1 MSLKIGLISFAH
13 VHAATYATALRDWP
27 DVSLLTLDPDASA
40 APAGELRGAA
50 MAASLGVPLAS
61 SADEFWDWQPDAVII
76 CTETARHR
84 PWVEAAAQAGVAV
97 LCEKP
102 LATSIADAEAIVAAC
117 EAAGVLL
124 MTAYP
129 VGFHPAFHSLAKAV
143 GAGAIGRVIAAS
155 GSNNGAAPIGDRQW
169 FGDAELAGGGALMDH
184 VVHLA
189 DLLDV
194 VVPAPAIRVYAQT
207 NRVLHADRTTVETGG
222 LVAISYADGTQA
234 VLDCSWSV
242 PPGYPAWGGLSLRVE
257 GSSGAVEFEPFGERM
272 ALYGTVARW
281 PDYGPDLD
289 QLMLAEFLDC
299 VRTRRRPRSDGEAG
313 LRTLRI
319 VVAAQRSAATGVPVA
334 V

>member
-1 MSLKIGLISFAH
+1 
-13 VHAATYATALRDWP
+13 V
-27 DVSLLTLDPDASA
+27 
-40 APAGELRGAA
+40 
-50 MAASLGVPLAS
+50 AASLGVPLAS

-155 GSNNGAAPIGDRQW
+155 GTNNGAAPIGDRQW

-289 QLMLAEFLDC
+289 QLMLAEFLGVAPVPTGRPDC
-299 VRTRRRPRSDGEAG
+299 ARSGSSLPPSGRPRPGCRSRCERGSWPDRPSGRM
-313 LRTLRI
+313 RTCALSNSTP
-319 VVAAQRSAATGVPVA
+319 RSSPVCSPLPRRWSCRSPKRPGWCSPTI
-334 V
+334 